1 MISVMAALLAGCSAA
16 PRPDS
21 PQRGLAVDLRIGSGI
36 APPRAPRAAAILRT
50 DTVTPLSLWLLVT
63 DTGSATPRP
72 SITIELDVLDTSG
85 AATRDAVVQPT
96 RLRTDARGYAAPAT
110 FLATRAGEFVVRATC
125 RDADFA
131 VSAYSVRVV
140 ARDAATP

>member
-1 MISVMAALLAGCSAA
+1 MAALLVGCSAA
-16 PRPDS
+16 PRMES
-21 PQRGLAVDLRIGSGI
+21 LRRGLAVDLRIGSGI
-36 APPRAPRAAAILRT
+36 APARAPRASAVLRT

-63 DTGSATPRP
+63 DTRSATPRP
-72 SITIELDVLDTSG
+72 GITIELDVLDTSG

-96 RLRTDARGYAAPAT
+96 RLRTDARGYAAPVT
-110 FLATRAGEFVVRATC
+110 FLAAHAGEFVVRATY
-125 RDADFA
+125 RDADLV